1 MSKNIKSNNHINLNK
16 NFQFPPKE
24 KSNSKTKNNNKIKNT
39 KKRSKVALANS
50 VINYKEAEII
60 NNKQV
65 FLSKRNS
72 LKNKYYKI
80 ETTNE
85 KSKINS
91 NKTRDLKNNKYK
103 NYSSNS
109 KENNNILNC
118 FSGRKN
124 SFSKQ
129 ISFIS
134 KLSNDEIRTTI
145 DNENNEI
152 KIQNNNENQKG
163 INFEYNTFN
172 NKKNRNNS
180 KKNIY
185 DYQINQLK
193 QILIKK
199 QNIKNNIDKILSNK
213 MKNKS
218 NNNTHKNYSG
228 NLTNHNNNLNTNL
241 ASFSPIQKNNNLYK
255 ISSQSKKNILS
266 NTNPNINYQNEFI
279 NTNTNSQK
287 SLNNKKFNNN
297 HKIINKE
304 KNKNFSTNKYL
315 DKKITEK
322 SCPLLNINCNSII
335 NIKEPFINDENLNK
349 NITTNNT
356 NLRKISNP
364 HNNIKGVLKPFCS
377 LINIPINNKEKEEN
391 NNKTTNNNNTS
402 NEKNNYCF
410 DKDKYFNEFKNRINL
425 NINNLF
431 FKSKRKKWKNI
442 IEKKKSSNDNRT
454 KDLCINNNYSNQ
466 ENISENNIYYNFG
479 EKMKKLN
486 NLLTEKLSKNEITN
500 EKTIR
505 IQKIKAINLIN
516 NTNKKKYD
524 KEKEDFILDDLFI
537 KKRNARKRSSDNIK
551 SSKINSKNYIHLK
564 NHPKNSFTSFNRKDK
579 KENNKRNYNSF
590 LINVNIT
597 NSKGRNENIIY
608 NNFFEPQTT
617 IYQKNNI
624 YKNKI
629 NNNTNANSNRN
640 HYTRNSL
647 KKDQSL
653 TITRN
658 KKEKNE
664 NKSVIT
670 SSRNKN
676 FENNIFNDNNTNEK
690 NYLKIIKLFDQI
702 TKYRKSKNR
711 KKKDLEICF
720 INNSNNSENNID
732 INNIKKK
739 EKKKTI
745 KIEVDENK
753 VKENISQNTL
763 TMYTIYILSK
773 YYSNCNKVGLM
784 KIIIF
789 DKNGNNI
796 PVICYNT
803 NSNYNKNQNLINNT
817 LFNNSGSNKF
827 LLNKNKVQDK
837 PFLMEFKK
845 NLYINFYI
853 KNIKSINID
862 YIQIN
867 NYSNI
872 KESISP
878 VKNIQIFK
886 GNHLIYKG
894 ILNEKNEINKIFLN
908 NHTNKKYS
916 SMINQSNKNLNIE
929 NIKQRPLSSSKR
941 KTSNNIL
948 LTKNYTF
955 RKSEFNELNTK
966 RNIFT
971 KSCSTN
977 YIFSDNNYNE
987 TNYVDK
993 KSKAFMCNSKK
1004 HSANDIR
1011 NTKIITGN
1019 LRQELN
1025 ISNTYTVGGITN
1037 NPQKTYGNKDKYLS
1051 HEDIS
1056 GNSHRNFE
1064 KKLFYNSIKNSNK
1077 FDNNLSN
1084 NSNAQNKIIK
1094 KTEIINE
1101 YDNNN
1106 LIREGEKVFMK
1117 SNSEKKFKKSIIKT
1131 QKSLLFKKINEEKN
1145 NDSNLNNVISNTY
1158 FNLNN
1163 NHMNSNN
1170 NNIYVNNIKFNKN
1183 KKYIEFNKIRFVL
1196 TSNYGHN
1203 KYIGLTGIVFYNL
1216 KGVPIN
1222 IETASS
1228 IGALPKDLKTILDD
1242 DAENRIFENIFNNFN
1257 NTNEPENMWVTKLKK
1272 TPPLSFIEIYF
1283 QDRIRLSRIKI
1294 FNYNERNKLE
1304 IGVKTIDLYLDDEF
1318 YETIFIRQGIGEA
1331 TNDFITLNNGNNS
1344 SIEDFEKDKNYDFGQ
1359 NITFPIITKNYNFN
1373 YMRLKNEIKYAS
1385 FLYEQS
1391 YETPFLPCGNYI
1403 KFQFCNNYL
1412 KYFEKEE
1419 FGTLNYNDIGLDNIE
1434 IYDEEGKNLLKQ
1446 DNLINKN
1453 NYKILSNC
1461 EINHNEE
1468 DKIILNGQ
1476 NENFNNNIFYLFE
1489 KEIQISYIKF
1499 YPLTKNEKNENKISF
1514 NSLKE
1519 IKIFC
1524 ENNIIFEGNLYINQ
1538 PTIVLFTCDAKIIKN
1553 INEKYLTKYKKDR
1566 DYKESYN
1573 QEYISLVLN

>member
-1 MSKNIKSNNHINLNK
+1 MSKNIKTNNQINLNK
-16 NFQFPPKE
+16 NFQFPQREKYNPKI
-24 KSNSKTKNNNKIKNT
+24 KHKNNKLENP
-39 KKRSKVALANS
+39 KKHSKMALANS
-50 VINYKEAEII
+50 VINYKESEII
-60 NNKQV
+60 NNKQI

-72 LKNKYYKI
+72 IKNKYYKI
-80 ETTNE
+80 ETINE
-85 KSKINS
+85 KNKINS
-91 NKTRDLKNNKYK
+91 NKTRELKNNKY
-103 NYSSNS
+103 NSSNS

-134 KLSNDEIRTTI
+134 KLSNEEIRSTI
-145 DNENNEI
+145 DNENNDI
-152 KIQNNNENQKG
+152 KNNNENKMGNNYQ
-163 INFEYNTFN
+163 YNTFN
-172 NKKNRNNS
+172 NKKNRNNTN
-180 KKNIY
+180 KNIY

-213 MKNKS
+213 IKNNNKKNFSGNNTKQS
-218 NNNTHKNYSG
+218 NN
-228 NLTNHNNNLNTNL
+228 LINTNL

-255 ISSQSKKNILS
+255 ISSQSKTNIFS
-266 NTNPNINYQNEFI
+266 NTNPNINYRNEF
-279 NTNTNSQK
+279 NHTNTNSQK
-287 SLNNKKFNNN
+287 SLNNNTKKC
-297 HKIINKE
+297 INKE
-304 KNKNFSTNKYL
+304 KNSIYLTNRFL
-315 DKKITEK
+315 NKKVTEK

-335 NIKEPFINDENLNK
+335 NTKEPFINEDYLNK
-349 NITTNNT
+349 NNINIRN
-356 NLRKISNP
+356 ISNP
-364 HNNIKGVLKPFCS
+364 HFNNVKGVLKPFCS
-377 LINIPINNKEKEEN
+377 LINIPINNKEKDEN
-391 NNKTTNNNNTS
+391 NNKTTNNFNTS
-402 NEKNNYCF
+402 NEKNNYYF

-431 FKSKRKKWKNI
+431 FKTKRKKWKNI
-442 IEKKKSSNDNRT
+442 IENKKNNNEN
-454 KDLCINNNYSNQ
+454 KDIIINNNYNNYSNQ
-466 ENISENNIYYNFG
+466 KNIYEKNIDDNFG

-505 IQKIKAINLIN
+505 IKKMKSINLIN
-516 NTNKKKYD
+516 NTINKKYN
-524 KEKEDFILDDLFI
+524 KEKDDLFLDDLFI
-537 KKRNARKRSSDNIK
+537 KKRTTRKRSSDNIK
-551 SSKINSKNYIHLK
+551 SSKINSKNYTKRFH
-564 NHPKNSFTSFNRKDK
+564 KNSFTSFNRKNIN
-579 KENNKRNYNSF
+579 ENNKRNYNSF
-590 LINVNIT
+590 LINVNNT
-597 NSKGRNENIIY
+597 NSKGRNDNIIY

-617 IYQKNNI
+617 IYKKNSVH
-624 YKNKI
+624 KNKI
-629 NNNTNANSNRN
+629 NNNTNTNSNRN
-640 HYTRNSL
+640 HYIRNNI
-647 KKDQSL
+647 KKDKSL
-653 TITRN
+653 SISRN
-658 KKEKNE
+658 KKEKIE

-676 FENNIFNDNNTNEK
+676 FENNIFNDNTNEK

-702 TKYRKSKNR
+702 TRYKKSKNR

-720 INNSNNSENNID
+720 VNNSNNSANNID
-732 INNIKKK
+732 FGNINKKKK
-739 EKKKTI
+739 EKKQKI
-745 KIEVDENK
+745 KVEVDENK

-803 NSNYNKNQNLINNT
+803 NSNYNKNQNLTNNT
-817 LFNNSGSNKF
+817 LFNKSSSNKF
-827 LLNKNKVQDK
+827 LVNKNKIQDK
-837 PFLMEFKK
+837 PFIMEFKK

-908 NHTNKKYS
+908 NNHANNKKYS
-916 SMINQSNKNLNIE
+916 SMISQTNKNINIE
-929 NIKQRPLSSSKR
+929 NIKQRPLSSKR
-941 KTSNNIL
+941 RSCNNIL
-948 LTKNYTF
+948 ITKNYTY
-955 RKSEFNELNTK
+955 RKSEFNEYYTK

-971 KSCSTN
+971 KSCSSN

-987 TNYVDK
+987 TNYMGK
-993 KSKAFMCNSKK
+993 KSKAFMTNTKK
-1004 HSANDIR
+1004 HSASDIR
-1011 NTKIITGN
+1011 NTKLLTGN
-1019 LRQELN
+1019 LGHELN
-1025 ISNTYTVGGITN
+1025 ISNTYTINNITN
-1037 NPQKTYGNKDKYLS
+1037 NPKKTFGNIDKYIS
-1051 HEDIS
+1051 HEDLS
-1056 GNSHRNFE
+1056 GNNNRYFE

-1077 FDNNLSN
+1077 LDYNLSN
-1084 NSNAQNKIIK
+1084 NSNPQNKIIK
-1094 KTEIINE
+1094 KAEIINE
-1101 YDNNN
+1101 YDSNNRK
-1106 LIREGEKVFMK
+1106 REGEKIFMK

-1131 QKSLLFKKINEEKN
+1131 QKSLLFKKINEENINDLNIN
-1145 NDSNLNNVISNTY
+1145 NLIGNTY
-1158 FNLNN
+1158 YNLNN
-1163 NHMNSNN
+1163 NPINN
-1170 NNIYVNNIKFNKN
+1170 NGIYKNNIKYNTN
-1183 KKYIEFNKIRFVL
+1183 KKYIEFNKIRLVL

-1216 KGVPIN
+1216 KGDPIN

-1242 DAENRIFENIFNNFN
+1242 NDENRIFENVFNNIN
-1257 NTNEPENMWVTKLKK
+1257 NTNEPENMWVTKFKK

-1304 IGVKTIDLYLDDEF
+1304 IGVKTMDIYLDDQF
-1318 YETIFIRQGIGEA
+1318 YKSIFVRQGIGEA
-1331 TNDFITLNNGNNS
+1331 VTDFIASNNENNS
-1344 SIEDFEKDKNYDFGQ
+1344 SNEDFDKYKNYDFGQ
-1359 NITFPIITKNYNFN
+1359 SIAFPIIDKNINFN
-1373 YMRLKNEIKYAS
+1373 YMKFTNNKIKYAS

-1391 YETPFLPCGNYI
+1391 YETPFLPCGYYI
-1403 KFQFCNNYL
+1403 KFQFCNNYCQ
-1412 KYFEKEE
+1412 YSVNQE
-1419 FGTLNYNDIGLDNIE
+1419 FGTLNYNDIGLDYIE
-1434 IYDEEGKNLLKQ
+1434 IYDQEGKNIL
-1446 DNLINKN
+1446 DNM
-1453 NYKILSNC
+1453 NYKNIYTILSNC

-1468 DKIILNGQ
+1468 NKIILNGQ
-1476 NENFNNNIFYLFE
+1476 NENYNNNIFYIFE

-1499 YPLTKNEKNENKISF
+1499 YPLTKNEKIISF

-1524 ENNIIFEGNLYINQ
+1524 ENNIIFEGSLYIDQ
-1538 PTIVLFTCDAKIIKN
+1538 PTVVLFTCDSKIIKN
-1553 INEKYLTKYKKDR
+1553 INEKYLTRYKKDR
-1566 DYKESYN
+1566 EFKEIYT
-1573 QEYISLVLN
+1573 EDYISLAIN